1 MAVQFRGQETN
12 LAETETQN
20 MPKTGNSLCETRFM
34 EINRREQ
41 RGLSRLKAGNLS
53 SDPGGDVESSQI
65 RDQDVRR
72 RWLPQ
77 RDKFLTF
84 LTLPPG

>member
-1 MAVQFRGQETN
+1 MVLRFQGQENN

-41 RGLSRLKAGNLS
+41 RGLSCLKAGNLS
-53 SDPGGDVESSQI
+53 SDPGGDVESS
-65 RDQDVRR
+65 
-72 RWLPQ
+72 
-77 RDKFLTF
+77 
-84 LTLPPG
+84 